1 METGESNSK
10 LIIKEKDF
18 NDNNI
23 ENYHLS
29 LEISHQTISYCIID
43 TNKRRCKL
51 LFSSKY
57 DNNNLVEF
65 INGDK
70 YLSQDFQSISVAIVN
85 SPNTLVPI
93 SLYKE
98 KDKYDLFSLNHD
110 LDDVILDDNIK
121 NEIKNLYAVPESL
134 NNTLNNL
141 FPNAKIRSQSSIL
154 INNFLN
160 HQNNKEYLYLYVK
173 DNFVNII
180 LTKNDELIFQ
190 NKFSYQTKEDL
201 LFYTLFCIQE
211 LNLSNEEI
219 KTDVYGDISKEEFNI
234 LYEYIRNID
243 YGNKLK
249 DIECSNEFYN
259 IKTHCFSI
267 LYRQHLCV

>member
-1 METGESNSK
+1 METGENNSK
-10 LIIKEKDF
+10 LFIKEKDF
-18 NDNNI
+18 NDNSFEI
-23 ENYHLS
+23 YHLS
-29 LEISHQTISYCIID
+29 VEISHQTISYCIID
-43 TNKRRCKL
+43 TQKRRCKL

-57 DNNNLVEF
+57 DGNNLVEF
-65 INGDK
+65 INSDK
-70 YLSQDFQSISVAIVN
+70 YLTQEFQTSSVSIVN
-85 SPNTLVPI
+85 FPNTLVPI
-93 SLYKE
+93 SLYNE
-98 KDKYDLFSLNHD
+98 KDKKKLFSLNHE
-110 LDDVILDDNIK
+110 LDEVILDDNLR
-121 NEIKNLYAVPESL
+121 NEIKNLYSLPKSL

-141 FPNAKIRSQSSIL
+141 FPTAKIRSQSSIL

-160 HQNNKEYLYLYVK
+160 LHNNKEYLYLYVK

-180 LTKNDELIFQ
+180 LTKNDTLTFQ

-211 LNLSNEEI
+211 LNLSNEEVKI
-219 KTDVYGDISKEEFNI
+219 DVFGDISKEEFNI

-243 YGNKLK
+243 FGNKLK
-249 DIECSNEFYN
+249 DIECSSAFYN

>member
-23 ENYHLS
+23 EDYHLS
-29 LEISHQTISYCIID
+29 LEISHHTISYCIID

-70 YLSQDFQSISVAIVN
+70 YLSQDFQSISVSIVN
-85 SPNTLVPI
+85 FPNTLVPI
-93 SLYKE
+93 SLYNE
-98 KDKYDLFSLNHD
+98 KDKNDLFSLNHE

-249 DIECSNEFYN
+249 DIECSSEFYN

>member
-23 ENYHLS
+23 DNYHLS
-29 LEISHQTISYCIID
+29 VEISHQTISYCIID

-57 DNNNLVEF
+57 DNNKLVEI

-70 YLSQDFQSISVAIVN
+70 YLSQDFQSISVSIVN
-85 SPNTLVPI
+85 FPNTLVPI
-93 SLYKE
+93 SLYNE
-98 KDKYDLFSLNHD
+98 KDKNDLFSLNHE

-249 DIECSNEFYN
+249 DIEWSSEFYN

>member
-23 ENYHLS
+23 DNYHLS
-29 LEISHQTISYCIID
+29 VEISHQTISYCIID

-70 YLSQDFQSISVAIVN
+70 YLSQDFQSISVSIVN
-85 SPNTLVPI
+85 FPNTLVPI
-93 SLYKE
+93 RIYNE
-98 KDKYDLFSLNHD
+98 KDKNDLFSLNHE

-249 DIECSNEFYN
+249 DIECSSEFYN

>member
-1 METGESNSK
+1 METGENNSK
-10 LIIKEKDF
+10 LFIKEKDF
-18 NDNNI
+18 NDNSF

-29 LEISHQTISYCIID
+29 VEISHQTISYCIID
-43 TNKRRCKL
+43 SNKRMCKL

-57 DNNNLVEF
+57 DKNNLVEF
-65 INGDK
+65 IKSDK
-70 YLSQDFQSISVAIVN
+70 YLTQDFQSISVSIIN
-85 SPNTLVPI
+85 FPNTLVPL
-93 SLYKE
+93 SLYNE
-98 KDKYDLFSLNHD
+98 KDKNDLFSLNHE
-110 LDDVILDDNIK
+110 LDDIILVDIIK
-121 NEIKNLYAVPESL
+121 NDIKNLYAIPESL

-160 HQNNKEYLYLYVK
+160 YQNNKQYLYLYVK

-180 LTKNDELIFQ
+180 LTKNNTLTFQ

-243 YGNKLK
+243 YGSMLK
-249 DIECSNEFYN
+249 DIECSREFYN

>member
-1 METGESNSK
+1 METGENNSK
-10 LIIKEKDF
+10 LFIKEKDF
-18 NDNNI
+18 NDNSF

-29 LEISHQTISYCIID
+29 VEISHQTISYCIID
-43 TNKRRCKL
+43 TQKRRCKL

-57 DNNNLVEF
+57 DGNNLVEF
-65 INGDK
+65 INSDK
-70 YLSQDFQSISVAIVN
+70 YLTQEFQTSSVSIVN
-85 SPNTLVPI
+85 FPNTLVPK
-93 SLYKE
+93 SLYNE
-98 KDKYDLFSLNHD
+98 KDKKKLFSLNHE
-110 LDDVILDDNIK
+110 LDEVILDDNLR
-121 NEIKNLYAVPESL
+121 NEIKNLYSIPESL

-141 FPNAKIRSQSSIL
+141 FPTAKIRSQSSIL

-160 HQNNKEYLYLYVK
+160 LHNNKEYLYLYVK

-180 LTKNDELIFQ
+180 LTKNDTLTFQ

-219 KTDVYGDISKEEFNI
+219 KIDVFGDISKEEFNI

-249 DIECSNEFYN
+249 DIECSSEFYN

>member
-29 LEISHQTISYCIID
+29 IEISHQTISYCIID
-43 TNKRRCKL
+43 TNKSRCKL

-70 YLSQDFQSISVAIVN
+70 YLSQDFQSISVSIVN
-85 SPNTLVPI
+85 FPNTLVPI
-93 SLYKE
+93 SLYNE
-98 KDKYDLFSLNHD
+98 KDKNDLFSLNHE

-249 DIECSNEFYN
+249 DIECGSEFYN

>member
-1 METGESNSK
+1 METGENNSK
-10 LIIKEKDF
+10 LFITEKDF
-18 NDNNI
+18 NAKSL

-29 LEISHQTISYCIID
+29 VEISHQTISYCIID
-43 TNKRRCKL
+43 TQKRRCKL

-57 DNNNLVEF
+57 DGNNLVEF
-65 INGDK
+65 INSDK
-70 YLSQDFQSISVAIVN
+70 YLTQEFQTSSVSIVN
-85 SPNTLVPI
+85 FPNTLVPI
-93 SLYKE
+93 SLYNE
-98 KDKYDLFSLNHD
+98 KDKKKLFSLNHE
-110 LDDVILDDNIK
+110 LDEVILDDNLR
-121 NEIKNLYAVPESL
+121 NEIKNLYSVPESL

-141 FPNAKIRSQSSIL
+141 FPTAKIRSQSSIL

-160 HQNNKEYLYLYVK
+160 LHNNKEYLYLYVK

-180 LTKNDELIFQ
+180 LTKNNTLTFQ

-219 KTDVYGDISKEEFNI
+219 KIDLFGDISKEEFNI

-249 DIECSNEFYN
+249 DIECSSEFYN